1 MLAVGQRAGAVV
13 PTGGGG
19 WLAAAGAGDEGAP
32 EVLLPVAAGAGM
44 RSGLAMPSAGAIM
57 GLEPAGGGAWLAASG
72 AGDEGAPDVLLP
84 LGAAVGLRSAADF
97 FFFGSM
103 ALGCE
108 PTGGGGWLAAAGAGL
123 AGEPEVLDCANA
135 MLALPAMTRAVSEW
149 VKTLEIFMGAFEV
162 AARGSV

>member
-1 MLAVGQRAGAVV
+1 M
-13 PTGGGG
+13 
-19 WLAAAGAGDEGAP
+19 AAAGAGDEGEP

-57 GLEPAGGGAWLAASG
+57 GLEPAGGGAWLAAAG
-72 AGDEGAPDVLLP
+72 AGLEGALDVLLP
-84 LGAAVGLRSAADF
+84 LGAAAGLRSALV
-97 FFFGSM
+97 FFFGFM
-103 ALGCE
+103 ALGSE

>member
-19 WLAAAGAGDEGAP
+19 WLAAAGAGDEGEP

-57 GLEPAGGGAWLAASG
+57 GLEPAGGGAWLAAAG
-72 AGDEGAPDVLLP
+72 AGLEGALDVLLP
-84 LGAAVGLRSAADF
+84 LGAAAGLRSALV
-97 FFFGSM
+97 FFFGFM

>member
-57 GLEPAGGGAWLAASG
+57 GLEPAGGGAWLAAAG
-72 AGDEGAPDVLLP
+72 AGLEGALDVLLP
-84 LGAAVGLRSAADF
+84 LGAAAGLRSALV
-97 FFFGSM
+97 FFFGFM
-103 ALGCE
+103 ALGSE